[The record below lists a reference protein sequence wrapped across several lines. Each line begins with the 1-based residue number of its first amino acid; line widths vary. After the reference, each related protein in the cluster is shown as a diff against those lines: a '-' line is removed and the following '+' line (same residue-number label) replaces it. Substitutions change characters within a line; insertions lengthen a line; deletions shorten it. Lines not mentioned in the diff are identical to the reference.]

1 MTLDERPIDE
11 RMAQITKTLREQA
24 AAGDQQSRR
33 IEGLILSHEL
43 LALDLKSLSSFVAE
57 IGVGTARLLR
67 AVEAHETRIDS
78 LEDDRQHGE
87 A

>member
-1 MTLDERPIDE
+1 MTIDE
-11 RMAQITKTLREQA
+11 RLEQIAKTLQEQA

-43 LALDLKSLSSFVAE
+43 LALDLKSLSSFVNE
-57 IGVGTARLLR
+57 IAVGTTRLLR
-67 AVEAHETRIDS
+67 AVEAHETRISD
-78 LEDDRQHGE
+78 LEDDRQRGE